1 MVGRTATARGGN
13 MSRGS
18 GLYAPSHLYA
28 LYRVSMK
35 RATAMAITEGLL
47 RDVDRLK
54 TNEANREIRCYKNN

>member
-28 LYRVSMK
+28 LYRVSMN
-35 RATAMAITEGLL
+35 RATVMAITGDL
-47 RDVDRLK
+47 
-54 TNEANREIRCYKNN
+54 